1 MSEAPERRVVLVGPL
16 PPPSGGMANQT
27 RQLAGLLAGDGVLV
41 EVVRQNR
48 PYTPRWI
55 GRIPWV
61 RSVARLVPYAVQ
73 LWRRAGPGKILH
85 VMANSGWS
93 WHLFAAPAIVLGRA
107 RGAAVVVNYRGG
119 LAEEFF
125 RRSYARVAPVLRM
138 ADAVVVPSR
147 FLEEVF
153 RRRGAAVRVVPN
165 IIDIGRFAP
174 GDGDGDGDGAAP
186 PGAPHLLVARNL
198 EPIYDNATALR
209 ALNIVRERI
218 PQARMTIAGTGPEET
233 RLRALA
239 DELGLRDAV
248 DFAGH
253 VDNARMPCLYRSA
266 SVAIN
271 PSRADNMPIS
281 VLESL
286 AAGVPVV
293 STDVGGVPF
302 LVEDG
307 RNALLVPPGD
317 PQRMAQ
323 AVLRVLTE
331 EGLGARLVR
340 AGREAVREY
349 AWESVRGRWFA
360 VYDEAAEAAVRRRAG
375 AGASG
380 RSRGRER
387 AGGGR

>member
-1 MSEAPERRVVLVGPL
+1 
-16 PPPSGGMANQT
+16 MANQT
-27 RQLAGLLAGDGVLV
+27 RQLAGLLAGEGVRV

-48 PYTPRWI
+48 PYAPRWI

-61 RSVARLVPYAVQ
+61 RSVARLVPYAVE
-73 LWRRAGPGKILH
+73 LWRRAGPGRVVH

-93 WHLFAAPAIVLGRA
+93 WHLFAAPAVILGRA

-138 ADAVVVPSR
+138 ADAVVVPSG

-153 RRRGAAVRVVPN
+153 RRRGVGARVVPN
-165 IIDIGRFAP
+165 IIDLGRFDP
-174 GDGDGDGDGAAP
+174 GDGAAP
-186 PGAPHLLVARNL
+186 PGPPHLLVARNL

-209 ALNIVRERI
+209 ALGIVRERV
-218 PQARMTIAGTGPEET
+218 PEARMTIAGTGPEEA

-253 VDNARMPCLYRSA
+253 VDNARMPSLYRSA

-302 LVEDG
+302 LVEHG
-307 RNALLVPPGD
+307 RTALLVPPGD
-317 PQRMAQ
+317 ARRMAQ
-323 AVLRVLTE
+323 AVLRILTE
-331 EGLGARLVR
+331 AGLGARLVR
-340 AGREAVREY
+340 AGREAVGEY
-349 AWESVRGRWFA
+349 AWESVRGRWLA
-360 VYDEAAEAAVRRRAG
+360 VYDEAMEAVARRHPRAG
-375 AGASG
+375 AGASTG
-380 RSRGRER
+380 DRGRER
-387 AGGGR
+387 AGDGR